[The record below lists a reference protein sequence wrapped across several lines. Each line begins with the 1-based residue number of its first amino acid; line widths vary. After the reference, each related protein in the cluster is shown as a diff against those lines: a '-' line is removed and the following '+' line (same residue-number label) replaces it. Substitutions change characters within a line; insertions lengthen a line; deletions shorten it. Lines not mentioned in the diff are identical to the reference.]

1 MLIPTAQSCKED
13 WPMHKFIGFSGQRR
27 TKGEK
32 IGQILIC
39 GFLVLFVFFLV
50 YPIWHVF
57 MYSIS
62 DPVLAMNGGIFFL
75 PRGFDTY
82 NYRMIFKTSQIWI
95 ALRNSVAKTV
105 VGTALSVLLTLLTAY
120 PLSLPRL
127 MGRNFIA
134 RMIFFTML
142 FSGGTIPLYLQVKT
156 LGLLDTFWALI
167 LPGAIGAHNMFILR
181 NALQSVPASLE
192 ESARMDGANPFI
204 ILFRIAVPMV
214 APTIAA
220 ITLFYGLGNWNSYMD
235 GLLYTNSTSLQLLQL
250 YLRMVLSQ
258 TSSANAIMAQV
269 GTESSGYLSQTSTQ
283 MAIVV
288 VTIIPIMIVYPWLS
302 RFYVSGLSSG
312 AVKG

>member
-1 MLIPTAQSCKED
+1 MMK
-13 WPMHKFIGFSGQRR
+13 MHIGSGGQRR
-27 TKGEK
+27 TRGEK
-32 IGQILIC
+32 IGQTVIYL
-39 GFLVLFVFFLV
+39 FLLLLVFFMV

-62 DPVLAMNGGIFFL
+62 DPIQAMDGGLFFL

-82 NYRMIFKTSQIWI
+82 NYRMIFKTSQIWV
-95 ALRNSVAKTV
+95 ALRNSLAKTV
-105 VGTALSVLLTLLTAY
+105 VGTAISVLLSLLTAY

-127 MGRNFIA
+127 CGRNMIA
-134 RMIFFTML
+134 RLIFFTML
-142 FSGGTIPLYLQVKT
+142 FSGGTIPLYLQVRD
-156 LGLLDTFWALI
+156 LGLLDTFWALV

-181 NALQSVPASLE
+181 NALQAVPASLE
-192 ESARMDGANPFI
+192 ESARMDGADPFT
-204 ILFRIAVPMV
+204 ILFKIAVPMV

-220 ITLFYGLGNWNSYMD
+220 ITLFYGLANWNSYMD
-235 GLLYTNSTSLQLLQL
+235 GLLYTNSSSLQLLQL

-269 GTESSGYLSQTSTQ
+269 GTESTGYLSQTSTQ

-288 VTIIPIMIVYPWLS
+288 ITVIPIMIVYPWLS
-302 RFYVSGLSSG
+302 RFYVSGLSTG

>member
-1 MLIPTAQSCKED
+1 MTK
-13 WPMHKFIGFSGQRR
+13 MHIGSGGQRR
-27 TKGEK
+27 TSGEK
-32 IGQILIC
+32 IGQAIIYL
-39 GFLVLFVFFLV
+39 FLLLLVFCMV

-62 DPVLAMNGGIFFL
+62 DPIQAMDGGLFFL

-82 NYRMIFKTSQIWI
+82 NYRMIFKTSQIWV
-95 ALRNSVAKTV
+95 ALRNSLAKTI
-105 VGTALSVLLTLLTAY
+105 VGTAISVLLTLLTAY

-127 MGRNFIA
+127 HGRNIIA
-134 RMIFFTML
+134 RLIFFTML
-142 FSGGTIPLYLQVKT
+142 FSGGTIPLYLQVKD
-156 LGLLDTFWALI
+156 LGLLDTFWALV

-181 NALQSVPASLE
+181 NALQAVPASLE
-192 ESARMDGANPFI
+192 ESARMDGANPFT

-214 APTIAA
+214 TPTIAA
-220 ITLFYGLGNWNSYMD
+220 ITLFYGLANWNSYMD
-235 GLLYTNSTSLQLLQL
+235 GLLYTNSSSLQLLQL

-269 GTESSGYLSQTSTQ
+269 GAESTGYLSQTSTQ

-288 VTIIPIMIVYPWLS
+288 ITVIPIMIVYPWLS
-302 RFYVSGLSSG
+302 RFYVSGLTTG

>member
-1 MLIPTAQSCKED
+1 
-13 WPMHKFIGFSGQRR
+13 
-27 TKGEK
+27 
-32 IGQILIC
+32 
-39 GFLVLFVFFLV
+39 
-50 YPIWHVF
+50 
-57 MYSIS
+57 
-62 DPVLAMNGGIFFL
+62 
-75 PRGFDTY
+75 
-82 NYRMIFKTSQIWI
+82 
-95 ALRNSVAKTV
+95 
-105 VGTALSVLLTLLTAY
+105 
-120 PLSLPRL
+120 

-302 RFYVSGLSSG
+302 RFYVSGLSAG

>member
-1 MLIPTAQSCKED
+1 
-13 WPMHKFIGFSGQRR
+13 
-27 TKGEK
+27 
-32 IGQILIC
+32 
-39 GFLVLFVFFLV
+39 
-50 YPIWHVF
+50 
-57 MYSIS
+57 
-62 DPVLAMNGGIFFL
+62 
-75 PRGFDTY
+75 
-82 NYRMIFKTSQIWI
+82 
-95 ALRNSVAKTV
+95 
-105 VGTALSVLLTLLTAY
+105 
-120 PLSLPRL
+120 
-127 MGRNFIA
+127 
-134 RMIFFTML
+134 
-142 FSGGTIPLYLQVKT
+142 
-156 LGLLDTFWALI
+156 
-167 LPGAIGAHNMFILR
+167 
-181 NALQSVPASLE
+181 
-192 ESARMDGANPFI
+192 MDGANPFI

>member
-1 MLIPTAQSCKED
+1 MKL
-13 WPMHKFIGFSGQRR
+13 HIGSGGQRR
-27 TKGEK
+27 TSGEK
-32 IGQILIC
+32 IGQAIIYL
-39 GFLVLFVFFLV
+39 FLLLLVFCMV

-62 DPVLAMNGGIFFL
+62 DPIQAMDGGLFFL

-82 NYRMIFKTSQIWI
+82 NYRMIFKTSQIWV
-95 ALRNSVAKTV
+95 ALRNSLAKTI
-105 VGTALSVLLTLLTAY
+105 VGTAISVLLTLLTAY

-127 MGRNFIA
+127 HGRNIIA
-134 RMIFFTML
+134 RLIFFTML
-142 FSGGTIPLYLQVKT
+142 FSGGTIPLYLQVKD
-156 LGLLDTFWALI
+156 LGLLDTFWALV

-181 NALQSVPASLE
+181 NALQAVPASLE
-192 ESARMDGANPFI
+192 ESARMDGANPFT

-220 ITLFYGLGNWNSYMD
+220 ITLCYGLANWNSYMD
-235 GLLYTNSTSLQLLQL
+235 GLLYTNSSSLQLLQL

-269 GTESSGYLSQTSTQ
+269 GTESTGYLSQTSTQ

-288 VTIIPIMIVYPWLS
+288 ITVIPIMIVYPWLS
-302 RFYVSGLSSG
+302 RFYVSGLSTG